1 VSKSKGKGP
10 AVCFYRQ
17 ALGLQPEAAE
27 RTTWSAAKSIAASQS
42 LTMFFREWGCVWR
55 AARGRRWRRWC
66 CAVCSSDGA
75 VQAKDQSR
83 IAPNDP
89 LQIDAC
95 WSISAGLAMVDPIR
109 AAAFNVRQLLR
120 ALEAGFSAVAARAG
134 SRRSE
139 EFSRRA
145 RALAERE
152 GDRYVAALTSLWAG
166 VAPFLTGQWKKA
178 ASSAGSWHRA
188 SFTRS
193 RTTCRDFCD
202 RRGTWQLMESRQAP
216 LRRSLFLRVQH
227 TRLEASYFH
236 ARCAL
241 AMAALG
247 FDARGMAAVAS
258 RDAQRIERENMPWSS
273 PFARLIRATVA
284 YQEGNVE
291 RAVEGL
297 TAATEGFSAAHMQ
310 LYAAG
315 CRRRLSAIVRGGW
328 GHSLRRDADQ
338 WMAAQDIPN
347 GAAMTRMVAPGFP
360 D

>member
-1 VSKSKGKGP
+1 MEEGGVLGGLVAQGKLHEVAHHLPG
-10 AVCFYRQ
+10 
-17 ALGLQPEAAE
+17 
-27 RTTWSAAKSIAASQS
+27 
-42 LTMFFREWGCVWR
+42 
-55 AARGRRWRRWC
+55 
-66 CAVCSSDGA
+66 
-75 VQAKDQSR
+75 
-83 IAPNDP
+83 
-89 LQIDAC
+89 
-95 WSISAGLAMVDPIR
+95 
-109 AAAFNVRQLLR
+109 LLR
-120 ALEAGFSAVAARAG
+120 SARDVAAHG
-134 SRRSE
+134 KPS
-139 EFSRRA
+139 
-145 RALAERE
+145 
-152 GDRYVAALTSLWAG
+152 G
-166 VAPFLTGQWKKA
+166 A
-178 ASSAGSWHRA
+178 ASSQSI
-188 SFTRS
+188 
-193 RTTCRDFCD
+193 
-202 RRGTWQLMESRQAP
+202 
-216 LRRSLFLRVQH
+216 LRVQH

-273 PFARLIRATVA
+273 AFARLRRATIA